1 MSHVAVLGAGIIGIT
16 TAYYLNKA
24 GHRVTV
30 VERNAQAGLETSY
43 ANGGQLSYSYVAPLA
58 GPGVVPKIP
67 PWLLRAD
74 SPLRFYPKFD
84 LDQWR
89 WCIAFLR
96 ACNRPQA
103 EISTVHLL
111 RLAYFSRQLIH
122 ELVATETLD
131 FDYRRNG
138 KLVIFSDA
146 ASFDGAKRTLDFQR
160 AFGSEQHAL
169 DGEQCLALEPA
180 LQAIRQRV
188 VGGIHTPSEDAGDCH
203 DFCVGMESLLRKRG
217 VTFLTSTR
225 VGDMVLDASR
235 KRLVAVRTS
244 QGEIEADAFV
254 MAMGAAN
261 AGHAQTLGFHL
272 PIYPLKGYSLT
283 LDTRGATAPGAAPR
297 ISVTD
302 SAYKVVYALLGDEL
316 RIAGMADIA
325 GYNTTLDPVRV
336 RLLISQARSV
346 FPDAGD
352 YNADLKP
359 WCGLRPATPKGTPI
373 VGASPIENLFLNA
386 GHGALGWTL
395 SCGCAKVVSDLVS
408 GLPAPIA
415 LEGLTLPSRK
425 SVL

>member
-1 MSHVAVLGAGIIGIT
+1 MSHVVVLGAGIIGIT
-16 TAYYLNKA
+16 TAYFLNKA

-30 VERNAQAGLETSY
+30 IERNSHAGLETSY

-89 WCIAFLR
+89 WCINFVR

-111 RLAYFSRQLIH
+111 RLAYYSRDLIH
-122 ELVATETLD
+122 DIVATEPIT

-138 KLVIFSDA
+138 KLVIFSDT

-160 AFGSEQHAL
+160 AFGSEQNAL
-169 DGEQCLALEPA
+169 DGTQCLALVPA
-180 LQAIRQRV
+180 LQHIKERV

-203 DFCVGMESLLRKRG
+203 EFCVAMESLLRTRG
-217 VTFLTSTR
+217 VAFMTDTS
-225 VGDMVLDASR
+225 V
-235 KRLVAVRTS
+235 KRLVVDETGRNIAAVDTS
-244 QGEIEADAFV
+244 GGLIEADAFV

-261 AGHAQTLGFHL
+261 AWHARQLGFYL

-283 LDTRGATAPGAAPR
+283 LDTSGATNFASAPR

-325 GYNTTLDPVRV
+325 GYDTTLDTVRV
-336 RLLISQARSV
+336 KLLIDQAKAV
-346 FPDAGD
+346 FPAAGD
-352 YNADLKP
+352 SGADLKP

-373 VGASPIENLFLNA
+373 IGASPIANLFLNA

-395 SCGCAKVVSDLVS
+395 SCGCAKAVSDLIS
-408 GLPAPIA
+408 SAKTDIA
-415 LEGLTLPSRK
+415 LEGADA
-425 SVL
+425 

>member
-1 MSHVAVLGAGIIGIT
+1 MSHVVVLGAGVIGIT
-16 TAYYLNKA
+16 TAYYLYRA

-30 VERNAQAGLETSY
+30 IERNAEAGLETSY

-67 PWLLRAD
+67 PWLLRSD

-84 LDQWR
+84 PDQWR
-89 WCIAFLR
+89 WCLQFVR

-111 RLAYFSRQLIH
+111 RLAYYSRELIH
-122 ELVATETLD
+122 DIVANEPVS

-138 KLVIFSDA
+138 KLVIFSDDT
-146 ASFDGAKRTLDFQR
+146 SFDGAKRTLDFQR
-160 AFGSEQHAL
+160 AFGSKQEAL
-169 DGEQCLALEPA
+169 DANACLALEPA
-180 LQAIRQRV
+180 LKHVSGRV
-188 VGGIHTPSEDAGDCH
+188 VGGIHTPSEDAGDCY
-203 DFCVGMESLLRKRG
+203 DFCVAMEKLLRDRG
-217 VTFLTSTR
+217 VTFHLSTTVDGFAFDAPRKCIKAVHTS
-225 VGDMVLDASR
+225 A
-235 KRLVAVRTS
+235 
-244 QGEIEADAFV
+244 GEIPADAFV

-261 AGHAQTLGFHL
+261 AGHAKRLGFYL

-283 LDTRGATAPGAAPR
+283 LDTSAATAYASAPR

-302 SAYKVVYALLGDEL
+302 SAYKVVYALLGNEL

-325 GYNTTLDPVRV
+325 GYDTTVDSARV
-336 RLLISQARSV
+336 ALLIRQAKSV

-352 YNADLKP
+352 YAADLKP

-373 VGASPIENLFLNA
+373 LGASPIENLFLNA

-395 SCGCAKVVSDLVS
+395 AFGCARIVSDLLS
-408 GLPAPIA
+408 GQPADIS
-415 LEGLTLPSRK
+415 LEGFTLDA
-425 SVL
+425 

>member
-1 MSHVAVLGAGIIGIT
+1 MAHVVVLGAGIVGIT
-16 TAYYLNKA
+16 SAYYLNKA

-30 VERNAQAGLETSY
+30 IERNAQAGLETSY

-74 SPLRFYPKFD
+74 SPLRFYPQFD
-84 LDQWR
+84 FDQWR
-89 WCIAFLR
+89 WCLAFVR

-111 RLAYFSRQLIH
+111 RLAYYSRELIH
-122 ELVATETLD
+122 KIVADEPIT

-138 KLVIFSDA
+138 KLVIFSDD
-146 ASFDGAKRTLDFQR
+146 ASFDGARRTLDFQR
-160 AFGSEQHAL
+160 AFGSEQNAL
-169 DGEQCLALEPA
+169 DGTQCLALEPA
-180 LQAIRQRV
+180 LQHISNRV

-203 DFCVGMESLLRKRG
+203 DFCVAMEALLRKRG
-217 VTFLTSTR
+217 VTFLASTSVKQLIRSQSGTR
-225 VGDMVLDASR
+225 IDAI
-235 KRLVAVRTS
+235 RTS
-244 QGEIEADAFV
+244 AGNIDADTVV

-261 AGHAQTLGFHL
+261 AWHAKKLGFYL

-283 LDTRGATAPGAAPR
+283 LDTSAAKNYASAPR

-302 SAYKVVYALLGDEL
+302 SAYKVVYALLGNEL

-325 GYNTTLDPVRV
+325 GYNTTLDKVRV
-336 RLLISQARSV
+336 ALLIAQARAV
-346 FPDAGD
+346 FPNAGD
-352 YNADLKP
+352 YTADLKS

-373 VGASPIENLFLNA
+373 LGHSPISNLFLNA

-395 SCGCAKVVSDLVS
+395 SCACAKVVSDLIS
-408 GLPAPIA
+408 GQQPDIA
-415 LEGLTLPSRK
+415 LEGLTLEH
-425 SVL
+425 

>member
-1 MSHVAVLGAGIIGIT
+1 MSHVVVLGAGIIGIT
-16 TAYYLNKA
+16 TAYFLNKA

-30 VERNAQAGLETSY
+30 IERNSHAGLETSY

-89 WCIAFLR
+89 WCINFVR

-111 RLAYFSRQLIH
+111 RLAYYSRDLIH
-122 ELVATETLD
+122 DIVATEPIT

-138 KLVIFSDA
+138 KLVIFSDT

-160 AFGSEQHAL
+160 AFGSEQNAL
-169 DGEQCLALEPA
+169 DGTQCLALEPA
-180 LQAIRQRV
+180 LQHIKERV

-203 DFCVGMESLLRKRG
+203 EFCVAMESLLRTRG
-217 VTFLTSTR
+217 VAFMTDTS
-225 VGDMVLDASR
+225 V
-235 KRLVAVRTS
+235 KRLVVDETGRNIAAVDTS
-244 QGEIEADAFV
+244 GGLIEADAFV

-261 AGHAQTLGFHL
+261 AWHARQLGFYL

-283 LDTRGATAPGAAPR
+283 LDTSGATNFASAPR

-325 GYNTTLDPVRV
+325 GYDTTLDAVRV
-336 RLLISQARSV
+336 KLLIDQAKSV
-346 FPDAGD
+346 FPAAGD
-352 YNADLKP
+352 YGADLQP

-373 VGASPIENLFLNA
+373 LGASPIANLFLNA

-395 SCGCAKVVSDLVS
+395 SCGCAKAVSDLIS
-408 GLPAPIA
+408 GVKTDIA
-415 LEGLTLPSRK
+415 LEGLTLEP
-425 SVL
+425 

>member
-1 MSHVAVLGAGIIGIT
+1 MSHVVVLGAGIVGIT
-16 TAYYLNKA
+16 TAYYLQKA

-30 VERNAQAGLETSY
+30 IERNAHAGLETSY

-84 LDQWR
+84 IDQWR
-89 WCIAFLR
+89 WCINFLR

-111 RLAYFSRQLIH
+111 RVAYYSRDLIH
-122 ELVATETLD
+122 DIVAQEPIT

-146 ASFDGAKRTLDFQR
+146 ASFDAARRTLDFQR
-160 AFGSEQHAL
+160 AFGSEQNVL
-169 DGEQCLALEPA
+169 DGKECLTLEPA
-180 LQAIRQRV
+180 LQHIKSRV

-203 DFCVGMESLLRKRG
+203 DFCVAMETLLRNRG
-217 VTFLTSTR
+217 VTFLTATIVDSFIR
-225 VGDMVLDASR
+225 HEGDGR
-235 KRLVAVRTS
+235 IIAVRTS
-244 QGEIEADAFV
+244 AGDIEGNTFV

-261 AGHAQTLGFHL
+261 AWQAKRLGFYL

-283 LDTRGATAPGAAPR
+283 LDTSKSKNFASAPR

-302 SAYKVVYALLGDEL
+302 SAFKVVYALLGDEL

-325 GYNTTLDPVRV
+325 GYDTALDKVRV
-336 RLLISQARSV
+336 NLLIGQAKAV

-352 YNADLKP
+352 YGADLQP

-373 VGASPIENLFLNA
+373 LGAAPIANLFLNA

-395 SCGCAKVVSDLVS
+395 SCGCAKLVSDLVS
-408 GLPAPIA
+408 GQQTGIA
-415 LEGLTLPSRK
+415 TEGLTLETR
-425 SVL
+425 

>member
-1 MSHVAVLGAGIIGIT
+1 MAHVVVLGAGIVGIT
-16 TAYYLNKA
+16 SAYYLNRA

-30 VERNAQAGLETSY
+30 IERNAQAGLETSY

-74 SPLRFYPKFD
+74 SPLRFYPQFD
-84 LDQWR
+84 FDQWR
-89 WCIAFLR
+89 WCLAFVR

-111 RLAYFSRQLIH
+111 RLAYYSRDLIH
-122 ELVATETLD
+122 KIVADEPIT

-138 KLVIFSDA
+138 KLVIFSDD
-146 ASFDGAKRTLDFQR
+146 ASFDGARRTLDFQR
-160 AFGSEQHAL
+160 AFGSEQNAL
-169 DGEQCLALEPA
+169 DGNQCLALEPA
-180 LQAIRQRV
+180 LQHISNRV

-203 DFCVGMESLLRKRG
+203 DFCVAMEALLRKRG
-217 VTFLTSTR
+217 VTFLTSTS
-225 VGDMVLDASR
+225 VKQLICNQSR
-235 KRLVAVRTS
+235 KRIEAIRTS
-244 QGEIEADAFV
+244 AGDIEADAVV

-261 AGHAQTLGFHL
+261 AWHAKKLGFYL

-283 LDTRGATAPGAAPR
+283 LDTSVAKSYASAPR

-302 SAYKVVYALLGDEL
+302 SAYKVVYALLGNEL

-325 GYNTTLDPVRV
+325 GYNTTLDKVRV
-336 RLLISQARSV
+336 TLLIAQAKAV
-346 FPDAGD
+346 FPNAGD

-373 VGASPIENLFLNA
+373 LGCSPIDNLFLNA

-395 SCGCAKVVSDLVS
+395 SCACAKVVSDLIS
-408 GLPAPIA
+408 GQPTEIA
-415 LEGLTLPSRK
+415 LEGLTLEN
-425 SVL
+425 

>member
-1 MSHVAVLGAGIIGIT
+1 MSHVVVLGAGIIGIT

-30 VERNAQAGLETSY
+30 IERNAHAGLETSY

-89 WCIAFLR
+89 WCLNFVR
-96 ACNRPQA
+96 MCNRPQA

-111 RLAYFSRQLIH
+111 RLAYYSRDLIH
-122 ELVATETLD
+122 EIVATEPVT

-138 KLVIFSDA
+138 KLVIFSDE
-146 ASFDGAKRTLDFQR
+146 ASFDSAKRTLDFQR
-160 AFGSEQHAL
+160 AFGSEQNAL
-169 DGEQCLALEPA
+169 DGKQCLALEPA
-180 LQAIRQRV
+180 LQHVQHRV

-203 DFCVGMESLLRKRG
+203 DFCVAMETLLRNRG
-217 VTFLTSTR
+217 VTFLTSSNVERFISNEARTR
-225 VGDMVLDASR
+225 IE
-235 KRLVAVRTS
+235 AVRTAAADVE
-244 QGEIEADAFV
+244 GDAFV

-261 AGHAQTLGFHL
+261 AWHAKKIGLRL

-283 LDTRGATAPGAAPR
+283 LDTSTAKNVASAPR

-302 SAYKVVYALLGDEL
+302 SACKVVYALLGDEL
-316 RIAGMADIA
+316 RIAGLADIA
-325 GYNTTLDPVRV
+325 GYDTTLDKVRV
-336 RLLISQARSV
+336 ALLTQQAKAV
-346 FPDAGD
+346 FPNAGD
-352 YNADLKP
+352 YTADLQP

-373 VGASPIENLFLNA
+373 LGASPIANLFLNA

-395 SCGCAKVVSDLVS
+395 SCGCAKVVSDVLS
-408 GLPAPIA
+408 GQATGIA
-415 LEGLTLPSRK
+415 LEGLTLET
-425 SVL
+425 

>member
-1 MSHVAVLGAGIIGIT
+1 MSHVVVLGAGVIGIT
-16 TAYYLNKA
+16 TAYYLNTA

-30 VERNAQAGLETSY
+30 IERNPEAGLETSY

-67 PWLLRAD
+67 PWLLRSD

-84 LDQWR
+84 PDQWR
-89 WCIAFLR
+89 WCLQFVR

-111 RLAYFSRQLIH
+111 RLAYYSRELIH
-122 ELVATETLD
+122 DIVANEPVS

-138 KLVIFSDA
+138 KLVIFSDD

-160 AFGSEQHAL
+160 AFGSKQEAL
-169 DGEQCLALEPA
+169 DAKSCLALEPA
-180 LQAIRQRV
+180 LKHVSDRI
-188 VGGIHTPSEDAGDCH
+188 VGGIHTPSEDAGDCY
-203 DFCVGMESLLRKRG
+203 DFCVAMEKLLRNRG
-217 VTFLTSTR
+217 VTFHTSTA
-225 VGDMVLDASR
+225 VGGFNFDRSR
-235 KRLVAVRTS
+235 KRINAVHTS
-244 QGEIEADAFV
+244 AGDFEADAFV

-261 AGHAQTLGFHL
+261 AGHAKHLGFHL

-283 LDTRGATAPGAAPR
+283 LDTSAAIAYASAPR

-302 SAYKVVYALLGDEL
+302 SAYKVVYASLGNEL

-325 GYNTTLDPVRV
+325 GYDTTIDSARV
-336 RLLISQARSV
+336 ALLIRQAKSV
-346 FPDAGD
+346 FPDAGE
-352 YNADLKP
+352 YTADLKP

-373 VGASPIENLFLNA
+373 LGASPIDSLFLNA

-395 SCGCAKVVSDLVS
+395 ACACARIVSDLLS
-408 GLPAPIA
+408 GQPAEIS
-415 LEGLTLPSRK
+415 LEGFGLDA
-425 SVL
+425 